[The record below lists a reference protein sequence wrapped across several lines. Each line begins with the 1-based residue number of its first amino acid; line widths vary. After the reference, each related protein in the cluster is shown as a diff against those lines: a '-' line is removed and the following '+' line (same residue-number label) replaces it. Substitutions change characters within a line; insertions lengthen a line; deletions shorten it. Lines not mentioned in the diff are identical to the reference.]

1 MTTPIQP
8 VISVAASAPTA
19 WFALAAVGD
28 TAFDVQRDQREGLD
42 GVPDAEAL
50 TILQQLRGQSPAQR
64 NALVSALSEGQLC
77 ALRGLGPEGLSF
89 GEQGELFDLLASS
102 LDGHNLARVGAVYLH
117 SAAASL
123 WGDSLCRRAS
133 ADATL
138 AFLKTWA
145 PRIEAAPSSLEVAA
159 VGGDTVSS
167 AVSLLAAKALAGL
180 ANHTRQVDEVLQL
193 LAPHP
198 SEARRLQS
206 VIGAA
211 QQMHVSVPACPWG
224 GVTAVTCDPE
234 PLLRLIDASACAT
247 SPCAKASVFEASAQ
261 LLGKMA
267 VGRSAVPGLVAR
279 QGVNAAL
286 AQSLTRLV
294 CSDTAGILGALET
307 HHGGGQGL
315 AAYVREMVHRGRTNE
330 LRVMTEQLR
339 CGHDACEDPVRHFN
353 QHDAQGR
360 YRHAATL
367 GYYVGAVQAACQV
380 FSSEMA
386 PWAHPL
392 AAIFAGGL
400 PGGQGMEGKLWLS
413 GGAVR
418 ALQRVAASP
427 PLALGAPV
435 VERLTRALKA
445 GPQDDAV
452 TALVLPHAAEGG
464 PVEKKEAAIACVA
477 AMRRVINAHGL

>member
-1 MTTPIQP
+1 MAW
-8 VISVAASAPTA
+8 VALPAMEDA
-19 WFALAAVGD
+19 
-28 TAFDVQRDQREGLD
+28 AFDSRRDQSEGLD
-42 GVPDAEAL
+42 GIPDAEAI
-50 TILQQLRGQSPAQR
+50 TILQQLRGQSPAER

-89 GEQGELFDLLASS
+89 GEQCELFDLLASS
-102 LDGHNLARVGAVYLH
+102 LDGHNLARVSAVYWH

-123 WGDSLCRRAS
+123 WGDSLCRCAS

-145 PRIEAAPSSLEVAA
+145 PRIEAAPSSMEVAA
-159 VGGDTVSS
+159 MGGGTASS

-180 ANHTRQVDEVLQL
+180 ANHTRQVDEALQL

-198 SEARRLQS
+198 SDAGRLQS

-211 QQMHVSVPACPWG
+211 QQMQVSVPACLRDG
-224 GVTAVTCDPE
+224 ATAVTCDPE
-234 PLLRLIDASACAT
+234 PLLRLIDASVCGT
-247 SPCAKASVFEASAQ
+247 SPSAKASVFEWSAQ
-261 LLGKMA
+261 LLGKMV
-267 VGRSAVPGLVAR
+267 VGRSAVPGLVVR
-279 QGVNAAL
+279 CQGANAAL

-315 AAYVREMVHRGRTNE
+315 AAYVREMVHQGRTNE

-339 CGHDACEDPVRHFN
+339 CGHDACEDPIRHFN

-367 GYYVGAVQAACQV
+367 GYYVGAVQAACQA
-380 FSSEMA
+380 FLSAME
-386 PWAHPL
+386 PWANPL

-400 PGGQGMEGKLWLS
+400 SGGQGMEGKLWLS
-413 GGAVR
+413 GGAVG

-427 PLALGAPV
+427 PLALGAPI
-435 VERLTRALKA
+435 VERITRALKA
-445 GPQDDAV
+445 GPQDEAV
-452 TALVLPHAAEGG
+452 TALVLPHSAEGG
-464 PVEKKEAAIACVA
+464 PVEKQEAAIACVA
-477 AMRRVINAHGL
+477 AMRRVIDAHGLS